1 MGFTVLF
8 EMEGVT
14 TAQYDNIWKVLERIG
29 ETAPKGRRF
38 HVGSPTPSGFYVVDV
53 WDSMEELDK
62 FAKAALVPAMIE
74 SGVTPGQ
81 PRVLPSH
88 LIVAR

>member
-14 TAQYDNIWKVLERIG
+14 TAQYDNIWKVLDRVG
-29 ETAPKGRRF
+29 DKTPKGRRF
-38 HVGSPTPSGFYVVDV
+38 HVGSPTPSGFLVVDV
-53 WDSMEELDK
+53 WDSMEELDR
-62 FAKAALVPAMIE
+62 FAKGSLIPAMLE

-81 PRVLPSH
+81 PRVLPAH
-88 LIVAR
+88 LLVQA